1 MGVLVQEE
9 AGCLA
14 FGVRSYALVH
24 HRVLTSIHPQAGVPI
39 EELEKADRGT
49 LARTISWVERVL
61 AKSPGAR
68 WALQLL
74 AGYVCMVVMANL
86 VRFLLH
92 PHVFPGGEGEGES
105 GGGDEGLLASL
116 RGAAGLGRAQDDDD
130 EF

>member
-1 MGVLVQEE
+1 MRS
-9 AGCLA
+9 
-14 FGVRSYALVH
+14 GVRAYALVH

-39 EELEKADRGT
+39 EELEKADRGA

-92 PHVFPGGEGEGES
+92 PLVFPGGEGEGES

>member
-1 MGVLVQEE
+1 MRSGVG
-9 AGCLA
+9 A
-14 FGVRSYALVH
+14 YAPEH
-24 HRVLTSIHPQAGVPI
+24 HSVLTSIHPQAGVPI
-39 EELEKADRGT
+39 EKLEKADQGA
-49 LARTISWVERVL
+49 LARTISWVERVV
-61 AKSPGAR
+61 AKSSGAR

-92 PHVFPGGEGEGES
+92 PHVFPGGAGEVES

-116 RGAAGLGRAQDDDD
+116 RSAAGLGRAQDDDD